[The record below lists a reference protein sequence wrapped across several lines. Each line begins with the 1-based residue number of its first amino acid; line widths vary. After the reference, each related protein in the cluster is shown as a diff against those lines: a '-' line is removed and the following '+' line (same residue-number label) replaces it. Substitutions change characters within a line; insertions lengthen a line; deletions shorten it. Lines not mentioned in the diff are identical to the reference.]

1 MIKAVLFDMDGV
13 LIDSEPVY
21 SQRKIDFFGQYGIH
35 YTMETMNAFAGLDLD
50 EIMKRLFPHHTEEEL
65 QKIIDSYKHFSE
77 IYHFPYDEIVNP
89 GVMETLKELRKRNI
103 KTAIVSSSP
112 MQGIQKMIQL
122 CGFDGMFDLIVS
134 GEDYPKT
141 KPDPAVYNAA
151 SERLGFNKDEYL
163 VVEDSD
169 TGIAS
174 AKDSGLMVAAKKAT
188 LYNFKQDRADMVINE
203 VNEILS
209 IIDKLNKE

>member
-50 EIMKRLFPHHTEEEL
+50 EIIQRLFPERTNEER
-65 QKIIDSYKHFSE
+65 QKIINVYKHFSE

-89 GVMETLKELRKRNI
+89 GVMETLKELRKRDI

-112 MQGIQKMIQL
+112 MQGIEQMIKQ
-122 CGFDGMFDLIVS
+122 CGFEGMFDLIIS

-151 SERLGFNKDEYL
+151 SESLGFNKDEYL

-174 AKDSGLMVAAKKAT
+174 AKDSGLMVAAKRT
-188 LYNFKQDRADMVINE
+188 EQYNFKQDRADMKIDRVD
-203 VNEILS
+203 EIIS

>member
-21 SQRKIDFFGQYGIH
+21 SQRKIDFFSQYGIH

-50 EIMKRLFPHHTEEEL
+50 EIMRRLFPEHTEEEL
-65 QKIIDSYKHFSE
+65 QKVIDTYEHFSE

-89 GVMETLKELRKRNI
+89 GVMDTLKELRKRNI

-112 MQGIQKMIQL
+112 KHGIKKMIEL
-122 CGFDGMFDLIVS
+122 CKFEGLFDLIVS

-151 SERLGFNKDEYL
+151 SKGVGFNKDEYL

-174 AKDSGLMVAAKKAT
+174 AKDSGLMVVAKKAP
-188 LYNFKQDRADMVINE
+188 LYNFSQDRADMVINQ
-203 VNEILS
+203 VDEILS

>member
-1 MIKAVLFDMDGV
+1 MIKAILFDMDGV

-21 SQRKIDFFGQYGIH
+21 SQRKIDFFSQYGIH

-50 EIMKRLFPHHTEEEL
+50 EIMKRLFPEHTEDEL
-65 QKIIDSYKHFSE
+65 QKIIDTYKSFSE
-77 IYHFPYDEIVNP
+77 IYHFPYDEIVNS
-89 GVMETLKELRKRNI
+89 GVMETLKELKKRDI

-112 MQGIQKMIQL
+112 KQGIMEMIKQ
-122 CGFDGMFDLIVS
+122 CGFEGLFDLIVS

-151 SERLGFNKDEYL
+151 SECLGFNKDEYL

-169 TGIAS
+169 TGIAA
-174 AKDSGLMVAAKKAT
+174 AKDSGLMVVAKRAVQ
-188 LYNFKQDRADMVINE
+188 YNFRQDRADMIINQ
-203 VNEILS
+203 VDEILS